1 MARQKLFS
9 WVKTLAWIYMG
20 QVKELW
26 GTRTLAWQDGVLL
39 KPTQEEIDSAIIKAT
54 TNDNNNPETPKR
66 KRKAKAQA

>member
-1 MARQKLFS
+1 
-9 WVKTLAWIYMG
+9 MG

-39 KPTQEEIDSAIIKAT
+39 KPTQEEIDSAILKAT
-54 TNDNNNPETPKR
+54 TNDDTTTETPKR